1 MLILAPV
8 GEDAEQLE
16 HIITDRNAKMGH
28 LTLEDGLATFYQM
41 KQTCHKTDLAN
52 SWVFTLEK

>member
-16 HIITDRNAKMGH
+16 HTITDRNAKMGH
-28 LTLEDGLATFYQM
+28 LTLENGLATSYQM
-41 KQTCHKTDLAN
+41 KQTYHKTDLSN